1 MQRLMYGGLDRAL
14 VNLTR
19 IYCTAYITT
28 SVWTA
33 YLACLPRYATPL
45 PGCVKYF
52 RQMNNSVGEGDGL
65 SPSLDGEP
73 VVFKC
78 FGEGTRCSRGSKR
91 LWLLSGISQRTEFLK
106 YWNFSDFYCLSE
118 DISSLFLCRRTVGI
132 FDWKIEMYNWNSIG
146 EYLSLYW
153 EDIKKC
159 CTSVYRLHLGKELSD

>member
-45 PGCVKYF
+45 PVHGRVKYF
-52 RQMNNSVGEGDGL
+52 RQMNNSMGEGDGL

-73 VVFKC
+73 VVFKW
-78 FGEGTRCSRGSKR
+78 FGGGTRCSRGSKR
-91 LWLLSGISQRTEFLK
+91 LWPLSGISLWTGFLK

-118 DISSLFLCRRTVGI
+118 DFPLLPFFVEER
-132 FDWKIEMYNWNSIG
+132 
-146 EYLSLYW
+146 
-153 EDIKKC
+153 
-159 CTSVYRLHLGKELSD
+159 